1 MKYLYGDSVACPF
14 QSNFLAAFETFID
27 AASVAV
33 KLDFEFARI
42 DEKTAAAAAARE
54 RALETVE
61 GFHRKAMD
69 ALSRLIKDYNDPN
82 TSEYARQVREHA
94 EKVVEEARANCD
106 RARDQDAKT
115 AGVEAE
121 RKRKEVL
128 ASVERFLKTDLLD
141 TLGSTVTM
149 RLADGQNQLAAVLS
163 NPADIIT
170 SYTLSSK
177 LAPWQAPVKVSTLV
191 PGLELQVGV
200 RKSWIT
206 GSVARSAL
214 NIEDFVIGGFEIS
227 DDAAEIRLRKR
238 PEQPDVLVFKLRR
251 EDDKLIADVHRTD
264 SEDPNDGALDEDDRR
279 QLEQLWQ
286 MLRKSVSEP
295 LRSRNRLVGVRVG
308 DKDLLEGKRLLPLV
322 EKVIEAISPTVKEI
336 VRRSPNPAELSI
348 KLENDDGRREEIYVR
363 KAALVGKLE
372 ALDAPAREVFTP
384 LGLLRTEA
392 LTADDVD
399 VDV

>member
-14 QSNFLAAFETFID
+14 HSNFLAAFETFID
-27 AASVAV
+27 AATVAV
-33 KLDFEFARI
+33 KLDFEFAKI

-94 EKVVEEARANCD
+94 EKVVEEARTNCD

-121 RKRKEVL
+121 HKRKEVL
-128 ASVERFLKTDLLD
+128 TSVERFLKTELLE

-149 RLADGQNQLAAVLS
+149 RLTDGQNQLAAVLS

-170 SYTLSSK
+170 SYTLSAK
-177 LAPWQAPVKVSTLV
+177 QAPWLAPVKVSTLV

-206 GSVARSAL
+206 GSVNRSAL
-214 NIEDFVIGGFEIS
+214 NVEDFVIGGFEIS
-227 DDAAEIRLRKR
+227 EDSAEIRLRKR
-238 PEQPDVLVFKLRR
+238 PDQPDALIFKLHR

-264 SEDPNDGALDEDDRR
+264 SEDAEDASLDEDDRR
-279 QLEQLWQ
+279 QLELLWQ
-286 MLRKSVSEP
+286 MLRTSVGEA
-295 LRSRNRLVGVRVG
+295 LRTRNRLVGIRVG
-308 DKDLLEGKRLLPLV
+308 DKDLLEGKRLLPLI
-322 EKVIEAISPTVKEI
+322 EKVVGAIAPTVKEI
-336 VRRSPNPAELSI
+336 VRRSPNPSELSI

-363 KAALVGKLE
+363 KQSLVTKLE
-372 ALDAPAREVFTP
+372 ALDGPGREVFAP
-384 LGLLRTEA
+384 LGLLPTEA